1 MYPESKQSNSTM
13 IRNKHTALMLKMAIL
28 AIYVAYAC
36 SITFFTHT
44 HIINGVTIVH
54 SHPFESDESG
64 NSSHTH
70 NGATI
75 QLIQVLSSY
84 YTNGGP
90 IADLFTII
98 DSPNAIGLTIP
109 TPQTTF
115 ISKSGEEIQRLRP
128 PPTLS

>member
-1 MYPESKQSNSTM
+1 M
-13 IRNKHTALMLKMAIL
+13 IRNKQTAFMLKMAIL
-28 AIYVAYAC
+28 AIYAAYAG

-84 YTNGGP
+84 YTDGGQ
-90 IADLFTII
+90 IVDQFTITDI
-98 DSPNAIGLTIP
+98 PEVAELTLKIP
-109 TPQTTF
+109 DTSF
-115 ISKSGEEIQRLRP
+115 ISKSVEGIQRLRP
-128 PPTLS
+128 PPTFS